1 MRPSSARR
9 AGIVALD
16 LLILAFVVVS
26 VVVLDSGGVNLR
38 LPGFRITAQTAWRP
52 IAWSVGLLVLRL
64 VIDRRTGPFTR
75 TWSELAPHFGFGERA
90 SAALVAPVPRWREL
104 LVVTGG
110 LTLAV
115 AAVLHEQVADFYLVP
130 DLGDPLFSMWRI
142 GWVAHQI
149 VTDPRH
155 LFDAN
160 IFYPEPGTLTYS
172 DAMLLPA
179 LTAAPLLWMGVPVAV
194 VYQLLFLSGF
204 VLSGTATYML
214 ARGLGLSA
222 GASWIA
228 ALFFALCAYRIEHY
242 SHLELQM
249 AQWMP
254 LTLLA
259 AHRLLATGRR
269 RYAVLL
275 ALAIGAQW
283 YSSMYYGVF
292 LTVCSG
298 VFIAVLS
305 LAWRAGW
312 TRLAIG
318 TVALVVGVGFALP
331 LARAYKSTERAR
343 GMRDAEL
350 VNWYSARGVDYFA
363 PHNRSAYRGRLVK
376 GESERELFPHFV
388 PLTIAAVGVCPP
400 LNGTRLALLAFGLTA
415 FDGSLGFNGHW
426 YRTAYENLGPLRSMR
441 VPARFAMLVN
451 LALAVFAGIGAGRLV
466 ARLTS
471 VVARRVALA
480 ALTLLFMAEAR
491 PDLRLRPM
499 WTGPPSLYA
508 SLGPASGAVLF
519 EYPPGP
525 DALANNF
532 TYQYFANWHWTPMV
546 NGYSGYIPQ
555 SYVDLVANTKD
566 FPLGRTVQYL
576 QERGVTHVTLNCRL
590 WYDDACALTTA
601 RLAADARFTLLT
613 STMWYGK
620 PARLYRLSR

>member
-1 MRPSSARR
+1 MSQWSARR
-9 AGIVALD
+9 AGLVALD
-16 LLILAFVVVS
+16 LLILVFLVVAI
-26 VVVLDSGGVNLR
+26 VVLDSGGGILR
-38 LPGFRITAQTAWRP
+38 LPGIRITTQTAWRP
-52 IAWSVGLLVLRL
+52 IAWCVGLLALRL
-64 VIDRRTGPFTR
+64 FLDRRTGPFTR
-75 TWSELAPHFGFGERA
+75 SWRELAGLVGFSERV
-90 SAALVAPVPRWREL
+90 STVQVAAVPRWREAL
-104 LVVTGG
+104 LVTCG

-115 AAVLHEQVADFYLVP
+115 GVVLYEQFADFYLVP
-130 DLGDPLFSMWRI
+130 DLGDPLFSMWRM

-149 VTDPRH
+149 VADPRH

-179 LTAAPLLWMGVPVAV
+179 LTVAPLLWMGVPVAV
-194 VYQLLFLSGF
+194 AYQLLFLSGF
-204 VLSGTATYML
+204 VLSGTATYLL
-214 ARGLGLSA
+214 ARGIGLSA
-222 GASWIA
+222 GAAWIA

-259 AHRLLATGRR
+259 AHRLAATGRR
-269 RYAVLL
+269 RYAVML
-275 ALAIGAQW
+275 ALVVGAQW

-292 LTVCSG
+292 LTVCSAA
-298 VFIAVLS
+298 FLCVLA
-305 LAWRAGW
+305 LAWKAGW
-312 TRLAIG
+312 ARLAAGIL
-318 TVALVVGVGFALP
+318 ALIVGVGLALP
-331 LARAYKSTERAR
+331 LARVYKSTERAR
-343 GMRDAEL
+343 GTRNADL
-350 VNWYSARGVDYFA
+350 VNWYSARGIDYFA
-363 PHNRSAYRGRLVK
+363 AHKRSVYRNSLVQ

-388 PLTIAAVGVCPP
+388 PLAAAAVGILPP
-400 LNGTRLALLAFGLTA
+400 YTGARLALLAFGLTA

-426 YRTAYENLGPLRSMR
+426 YRTAYEHLGPMQSMR

-451 LALAVFAGIGAGRLV
+451 LALAVFAGVGAGRL
-466 ARLTS
+466 AGRFKS
-471 VVARRVALA
+471 AHASRVVLA
-480 ALTLLFMAEAR
+480 AVSIGFMVEAR

-525 DALANNF
+525 DSLANNF

-555 SYVDLVANTKD
+555 SYVELAANTKG
-566 FPLGRTVQYL
+566 FPLGNTVEYL
-576 QERGVTHVTLNCRL
+576 QARGVTHVTLHCRL
-590 WYDDACALTTA
+590 WYDDACALTA
-601 RLAADARFTLLT
+601 ERLAADPRFTLLT

-620 PARLYRLSR
+620 PSRLYRLAR